1 MKFFLLKLGCPKNDV
16 DADYISTRLI
26 EDGHKPTTDPEKAHS
41 IIINTCGF
49 IQAAKEESI
58 NEILKLSLL
67 KNSGHPKTLYATGCL
82 SQRYGKELLRGI
94 PELDGVFGIGEIDAL
109 LRAVE
114 SSSRLVKPV
123 FRDARRLDYLC
134 GDRRHITDNLPYA
147 YLKISDGCNRLCSF
161 CAIPFIRGKYR
172 SRPLKAVADEA
183 RFLADHGKKEII
195 IVSQEAT
202 HYGHDIKDGSNI
214 INLLQE
220 LEKIEKISWIRLLY
234 LYPDRV
240 NKELIDYMAQSPKVL
255 KYFDLPLQH
264 INDEILKRMR
274 RRTSR
279 RQIEQLLFNIKT
291 IIPEAVLRTTFIVGF
306 PGESKKE
313 FKELR
318 TFIETYRFDRVGVFS
333 FSLEEGTAAAKMRP
347 LVSEKVKNTR
357 LDNLMS
363 LQQEIAFAKNNSLI
377 GANKKVIIDSSDD
390 SRMARGRTEADC
402 PDIDQEI
409 VIHGKNLKAGDIR
422 IVKIT
427 GSDSYDLVGEVLQ
440 G

>member
-16 DADYISTRLI
+16 DADYISARLI
-26 EDGHKPTTDPEKAHS
+26 DDGHQLTTDPEKAHS
-41 IIINTCGF
+41 LIINTCGF
-49 IQAAKEESI
+49 IQAAREESI

-67 KNSGHPKTLYATGCL
+67 KNSGYPKTLYATGCL
-82 SQRYGKELLRGI
+82 SQRYGIELLRGI
-94 PELDGVFGIGEIDAL
+94 PELDGVFGLGEIDAL
-109 LRAVE
+109 ARAVAT
-114 SSSRLVKPV
+114 SSRLVKPV
-123 FRDARRLDYLC
+123 FKDARRLDYLC
-134 GDRRHITDNLPYA
+134 GSRRHIADNLPYA

-172 SRPLKAVADEA
+172 SRSLKAVVDEA
-183 RFLADHGKKEII
+183 RFLADHGKREII

-202 HYGHDIKDGSNI
+202 LYGHDLKERSNI

-240 NKELIDYMAQSPKVL
+240 NGELIAYMAQSRKTL

-264 INDEILKRMR
+264 INDDILKRMR

-279 RQIEQLLFNIKT
+279 RQIEQLLFKIKT

-306 PGESKKE
+306 PGESKE
-313 FKELR
+313 QFKELR

-333 FSLEEGTAAAKMRP
+333 FSLEEGTVAAKMRP

-357 LDNLMS
+357 LDDLMT

-377 GANKKVIIDSSDD
+377 GTNKKVIIDSSDD
-390 SRMARGRTEADC
+390 SRMARGRTEDDC

-409 VIHGKNLKAGDIR
+409 VIHGKNLKADDIR

-427 GSDSYDLVGEVLQ
+427 GANGYDLMGEVLQ